1 MVDNVIRFY
10 FRNITEEQLPE
21 YRNSL
26 PAINRLIKESKY
38 KSEVKSALYAF
49 FIEPVPVIQKLIY
62 ELMAK
67 EILLAERIWIKCVY
81 LGGNC
86 SVSGN

>member
-1 MVDNVIRFY
+1 MNKKSDSKCDLESDFFMDMMGKGIRLTNTNKCA
-10 FRNITEEQLPE
+10 NIPIRVLEQE
-21 YRNSL
+21 
-26 PAINRLIKESKY
+26 
-38 KSEVKSALYAF
+38 
-49 FIEPVPVIQKLIY
+49 QKQ
-62 ELMAK
+62 EAK